1 MYEHYPVTGNVQ
13 QIQDAQAHQM
23 MNSISSQWE
32 DETTP
37 FGKLFMGVFDW
48 AYEETKHGIELKIPN
63 LADGGSV
70 PLNVNATQ
78 KFGFDI
84 YGDCFLKK

>member
-13 QIQDAQAHQM
+13 QIPDAQAHQL
-23 MNSISSQWE
+23 MNTISPQWE

-37 FGKLFMGVFDW
+37 FGKLYMGVFDW
-48 AYEETKHGIELKIPN
+48 AYSNTPNGMQLHIPN
-63 LADGGSV
+63 LASGGSI
-70 PLNVNATQ
+70 PLNTNATQ

-84 YGDCFLKK
+84 YGDCFLKL